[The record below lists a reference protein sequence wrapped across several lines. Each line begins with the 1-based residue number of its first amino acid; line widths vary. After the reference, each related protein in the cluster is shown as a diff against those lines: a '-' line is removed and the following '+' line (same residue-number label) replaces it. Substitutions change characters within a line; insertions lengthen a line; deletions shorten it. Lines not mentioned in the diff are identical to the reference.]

1 MTREQENRLKELEQA
16 VHNARVRRDTAGT
29 NSAIDALNAYK
40 REIAESGGTLPETS
54 GTALRNAVEGT
65 VSNTFDLRGDGTR
78 TLSELSGVDAATTER
93 NVAAARESAARNREA
108 VREFDRVTNTLES
121 DGEVHSREDIAT
133 QIENAKRVAGTSV
146 PHPENAPTGKE
157 AKRDITAD
165 DEGSGIDFDTTAEG
179 KSSEKTEEK
188 NEEAGKDSLSGNGK
202 VQANAF
208 LQEWADTHPSLFHAI
223 FGKSVEKGGDNPLT
237 FAQRAGLLGSALA
250 HIGSG
255 IFGGAQA
262 GFNRQQ
268 YHADNTEWQE
278 ATKKYMEQGIQNH
291 LGTFQD
297 PERLKQLTNGYLEQ
311 AKMYT
316 EKALELREKANEL
329 RMNNYAGIM
338 GAVSLKVGLAK
349 GLQSSSSSSSEA
361 SGSSHTGSVNGNGEL
376 GVNVGVLNL
385 GGGVTGNSSD
395 STNASYTSSDGK
407 SVDLLGISAL
417 GQALKD
423 AQNMSSVTADDVK
436 ALKAKFN
443 KAADD
448 YDRLAAE
455 LRKKAA
461 DYAKHEIGSSKKEPE
476 AKAEN
481 ATSSETGAEGGGN
494 KLDSD
499 ERMKDFKRIAGNG
512 FLKNRRRS
520 PFTVKGG
527 ADKAETAEDSRKDAR
542 NRASMQSQVN
552 QLISQSMATNPA
564 AQPMTQIP
572 AKS

>member
-1 MTREQENRLKELEQA
+1 MTEEELKKEYMRQKGLSSWS
-16 VHNARVRRDTAGT
+16 DLYTAGF
-29 NSAIDALNAYK
+29 NEWARGIRGMNALSATAGV
-40 REIAESGGTLPETS
+40 SPE
-54 GTALRNAVEGT
+54 R
-65 VSNTFDLRGDGTR
+65 
-78 TLSELSGVDAATTER
+78 
-93 NVAAARESAARNREA
+93 AARNEA
-108 VREFDRVTNTLES
+108 AAVDSAGRDMAATEHYDRMTNGIES
-121 DGEVHSREDIAT
+121 DGEVHSREDLNT

-146 PHPENAPTGKE
+146 PHPEGAPTGKE

-165 DEGSGIDFDTTAEG
+165 DGGSGIDFDTTADG
-179 KSSEKTEEK
+179 KSSEKAEEK
-188 NEEAGKDSLSGNGK
+188 KDEAGKDSLSGNGK

-311 AKMYT
+311 AQLYT
-316 EKALELREKANEL
+316 EKALELRKQANKL
-329 RMNNYAGIM
+329 DMDNYKGIM
-338 GAVSLKVGLAK
+338 DAVSLKVGLAK

-361 SGSSHTGSVNGNGEL
+361 SGSSHTGSVNGNGNL

-417 GQALKD
+417 GQAIKD
-423 AQNMSSVTADDVK
+423 AQNMSIKTADDVA
-436 ALKAKFN
+436 ALKDKFN

-461 DYAKHEIGSSKKEPE
+461 DYAKHEIGSSKKNPE
-476 AKAEN
+476 AKPEN

-499 ERMKDFKRIAGNG
+499 ERMKDFKRIAGSG

-564 AQPMTQIP
+564 APPMTQIP

>member
-1 MTREQENRLKELEQA
+1 MTREQENRLKELERA
-16 VHNARVRRDTAGT
+16 VHNARVRHDTAKQ
-29 NSAIDALNAYK
+29 NEALDALNAYK

-93 NVAAARESAARNREA
+93 NVAAAREAAARNREA

-121 DGEVHSREDIAT
+121 DGEVHSREDLNT

-146 PHPENAPTGKE
+146 PRPEGAPTGNE
-157 AKRDITAD
+157 AKRGISL
-165 DEGSGIDFDTTAEG
+165 DEGRGIDFDTTAEG

-188 NEEAGKDSLSGNGK
+188 NEEAGKNSLSGNGK

-237 FAQRAGLLGSALA
+237 FSQRAGLLASALG
-250 HIGSG
+250 HIAGG
-255 IFGGAQA
+255 VLGGAQA

-268 YHADNTEWQE
+268 YKPDETEWQE

-297 PERLKQLTNGYLEQ
+297 PEKMKQLTNGYLEQ

-316 EKALELREKANEL
+316 EKALELRKQANEL
-329 RMNNYAGIM
+329 SIEKYKEIM

-376 GVNVGVLNL
+376 GVNVGILNL

-423 AQNMSSVTADDVK
+423 AKNMSSVTATDVA
-436 ALKAKFN
+436 ALKDKFN

-494 KLDSD
+494 NLGSD
-499 ERMKDFKRIAGNG
+499 ERMKDFKRIAGSG

-520 PFTVKGG
+520 PFAVKGG
-527 ADKAETAEDSRKDAR
+527 ADKAGTAEDSRKDAR

-572 AKS
+572 AES

>member
-1 MTREQENRLKELEQA
+1 MTEEELKKEYMRQKGLSSWS
-16 VHNARVRRDTAGT
+16 DLYTAGF
-29 NSAIDALNAYK
+29 NEWARGIRGMNALSATAGV
-40 REIAESGGTLPETS
+40 SPE
-54 GTALRNAVEGT
+54 R
-65 VSNTFDLRGDGTR
+65 
-78 TLSELSGVDAATTER
+78 
-93 NVAAARESAARNREA
+93 AARNEA
-108 VREFDRVTNTLES
+108 AAVDSARRDMAATEHYDRMTNGMES

-146 PHPENAPTGKE
+146 PHPEDAPTGTE
-157 AKRDITAD
+157 ARR
-165 DEGSGIDFDTTAEG
+165 EESGGEAPSVDFDTSPSGQPGGKAEG
-179 KSSEKTEEK
+179 GKAGDGK
-188 NEEAGKDSLSGNGK
+188 NGDGKNGDGK
-202 VQANAF
+202 VQANEY
-208 LQEWADTHPSLFHAI
+208 LKTWGETHPSLFHAI

-237 FAQRAGLLGSALA
+237 YSQRVGLLASALG
-250 HIGSG
+250 HIAGG
-255 IFGGAQA
+255 VLGGAQA

-268 YHADNTEWQE
+268 YKPDETEWQA

-291 LGTFQD
+291 LGTLQD
-297 PERLKQLTNGYLEQ
+297 PEKMKQLTNGYLEQ

-316 EKALELREKANEL
+316 EKALELREKANSLSIE
-329 RMNNYAGIM
+329 RYRDVM
-338 GAVSLKVGLAK
+338 GAVSLKVGLAR
-349 GLQSSSSSSSEA
+349 GLQSSNSTSSAA
-361 SGSSHTGSVNGNGEL
+361 SGSSHTGSVNGNGGL

-385 GGGVTGNSSD
+385 NGGVTGNSSD
-395 STNASYTSSDGK
+395 STNASYTNSDGE

-417 GQALKD
+417 NQSLKD
-423 AQNMSSVTADDVK
+423 ARNLNSVTQTDVDR
-436 ALKAKFN
+436 LKAQLN

-448 YDRLAAE
+448 FDRLAEE
-455 LRKKAA
+455 LRKKAGE
-461 DYAKHEIGSSKKEPE
+461 YASREFGNGG
-476 AKAEN
+476 KAGEK
-481 ATSSETGAEGGGN
+481 SGDGAEKGTEGENGGN

-499 ERMKDFKRIAGNG
+499 ERMKDFKRIAGSG